1 MKSSFVALAV
11 LLVACAAPTPPPT
24 RYLLPADVPEGTV
37 RVDPPVRIG
46 ISKLAVAPYLS
57 QLGLVVETEA
67 GQIRAARQHQ
77 WAEPLAAG
85 LRRQL
90 REQVSKALG
99 LDVSADPTQSKHW
112 DFVLDVSI
120 ERLHGTLGGEAVLLA
135 RWRVTPR
142 NAEGAVATYRFAR
155 SQPLSRAGY
164 GGLVDAEISLIEDL
178 AGEIAASLA
187 GLSEIESAGR
197 P

>member
-1 MKSSFVALAV
+1 MKASFIALTV
-11 LLVACAAPTPPPT
+11 FLVACAASTPPPT

-46 ISKLAVAPYLS
+46 ISKLVVAPYLS
-57 QLGLVVETEA
+57 QRGLVVETEKR
-67 GQIRAARQHQ
+67 QIRAARQHQ

-90 REQVSKALG
+90 RAQLSKALG
-99 LDVSADPTQSKHW
+99 FDVSADPTQRTRW
-112 DFVLDVSI
+112 DFVIDVSI
-120 ERLHGTLGGEAVLLA
+120 ERLHGTLDGDAVLVA
-135 RWRVTPR
+135 HWRVTPTKAR
-142 NAEGAVATYRFAR
+142 GDAASYRIAR
-155 SQPLSRAGY
+155 SQPLPRAGY
-164 GGLVDAEISLIEDL
+164 GGLVDAEISLIDGL

-187 GLSEIESAGR
+187 GLSDVPSGER